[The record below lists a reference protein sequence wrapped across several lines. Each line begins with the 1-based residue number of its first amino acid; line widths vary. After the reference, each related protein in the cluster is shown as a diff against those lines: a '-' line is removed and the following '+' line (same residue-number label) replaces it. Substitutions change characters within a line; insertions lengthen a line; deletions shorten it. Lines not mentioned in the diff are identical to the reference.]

1 MSHKLGYGDINKR
14 DMKILIEC
22 LDMDK
27 DGKIS
32 INDFKDMLNYV

>member
-1 MSHKLGYGDINKR
+1 
-14 DMKILIEC
+14 MKILIEC

-32 INDFKDMLNYV
+32 INDFKDMLNYVSK